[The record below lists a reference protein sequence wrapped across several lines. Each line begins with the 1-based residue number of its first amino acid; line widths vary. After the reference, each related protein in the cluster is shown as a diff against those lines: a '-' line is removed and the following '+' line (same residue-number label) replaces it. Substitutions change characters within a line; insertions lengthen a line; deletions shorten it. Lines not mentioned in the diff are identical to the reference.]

1 MGQLTPLL
9 LMPLLQESSGAEKTR
24 TLLALERCFFLKR
37 VFEYLNRML
46 I

>member
-9 LMPLLQESSGAEKTR
+9 LMHPVARKQRRLKTP

-37 VFEYLNRML
+37 VFEYLDRML